1 MHCRAAPALDA
12 AIIDL
17 GGGYSTLAD
26 DLLAAGCARLTVLA
40 ISATALDASRRRLGA
55 ACEDVNWPAAD
66 VLKANLPTA
75 TFDIWHYCTVSSLDS
90 RHAGV
95 AALNLLSG
103 ITMPVSR
110 RKLAA
115 FLAVTGHWSR
125 RSNASQLL
133 VLARPLKHVSCLDLE
148 FAALAAAVVGQV
160 LAYAVVTRSV
170 ATIAGQSTKYASML
184 ASNSVP

>member
-55 ACEDVNWPAAD
+55 ACEDVNLPTAD

-75 TFDIWHYCTVSSLDS
+75 TFDIWHNCAVSSLDS

-103 ITMPVSR
+103 ITMPVS
-110 RKLAA
+110 
-115 FLAVTGHWSR
+115 
-125 RSNASQLL
+125 
-133 VLARPLKHVSCLDLE
+133 
-148 FAALAAAVVGQV
+148 
-160 LAYAVVTRSV
+160 
-170 ATIAGQSTKYASML
+170 
-184 ASNSVP
+184 